1 MVDELLHQKNGYDA
15 NNIQYLQVNDQQ
27 LQYIR
32 RDDSTQLSHSSSNS
46 SINSKIKSLVGIH
59 NNNNNNNN
67 GASSEE
73 AIKKNVN
80 ISTTVSYKNGKE
92 FVQNEAFENIGDDD
106 L

>member
-32 RDDSTQLSHSSSNS
+32 RDDSMQLSHSASNS

-59 NNNNNNNN
+59 NNNNNNH
-67 GASSEE
+67 APSCEE
-73 AIKKNVN
+73 SKRNV
-80 ISTTVSYKNGKE
+80 STSVFFKNGKE
-92 FVQNEAFENIGDDD
+92 FVQNEAFENIGDED